1 MKDKISPRSGILDCE
16 QGNAT
21 FYEEN
26 YNFRIMNNIPF
37 QNSPDANISAKIKI
51 PDKYFYGITHDG
63 KLIAIY
69 LGDSSIPSIKTFS
82 NFHTNLYAVQDNA
95 TCVPEWNQIDAIKFR
110 GGTLNQLFCSHQ
122 TPYEIIGD
130 TIRENPPKPAYPF
143 TIKYNNL
150 DITISIGE
158 AVHKTSSP
166 TDISISGK
174 NGYFD
179 LQFSS
184 PISFSE
190 VSFHIDKVKTLLSFL
205 TFRSN
210 VDFDEII
217 LQKKLPPYG
226 TLWDSAHVYSEEL
239 SSPTQ
244 KEEINNIC
252 FEELGQNISFLI
264 DLIYNESKNNPFT
277 FMNFIPES
285 DKNIDHMTNNMVK
298 NIVTCMECEIARLR
312 KDDVTL
318 VKSDNKSD
326 TYLAEEKLL
335 ASLKKEL
342 LSTIK
347 AYEKTQHRF
356 SKKTNDMLCGGI
368 KHMTLADA
376 DKIHLI
382 YPKYQNLLCNLFD
395 EFETPPTIE
404 DIEQLMIYRNKTTHG
419 MQEVLNSHIAIT
431 ARYLVGLIYC
441 MILHSIG
448 IDDND
453 LQNLCKKHFLY

>member
-1 MKDKISPRSGILDCE
+1 MKDKISPRSGILNCE
-16 QGNAT
+16 QGSAT
-21 FYEEN
+21 FYEDN
-26 YNFRIMNNIPF
+26 YSFRIMNNIPF
-37 QNSPDANISAKIKI
+37 QNSSDADISAKIKTT
-51 PDKYFYGITHDG
+51 DKYFHGITHDG

-69 LGDSSIPSIKTFS
+69 LGDSSIPNIKTFS

-143 TIKYNNL
+143 TIKYNNF

-158 AVHKTSSP
+158 SVHKISSP

-184 PISFSE
+184 PISFSD
-190 VSFHIDKVKTLLSFL
+190 VPFHIDKIKTLLSFL

-239 SSPTQ
+239 SVPTQ

-252 FEELGQNISFLI
+252 FEELGQNISLLI

-277 FMNFIPES
+277 FMSFIPES
-285 DKNIDHMTNNMVK
+285 DKTLNNLTNTMIRNIIICT
-298 NIVTCMECEIARLR
+298 ECEIARLR
-312 KDDVTL
+312 KDDSFL
-318 VKSDNKSD
+318 VESDSKSDA
-326 TYLAEEKLL
+326 YLSEEKLL

-342 LSTIK
+342 LATIK
-347 AYEKTQHRF
+347 NYQTNQHKF
-356 SKKTNDMLCGGI
+356 SKKTNDMLNGTI
-368 KHMTLADA
+368 KHMTLAGS
-376 DKIHLI
+376 DKIYFL
-382 YPKYQNLLCNLFD
+382 YPKYQNFISQLFSK
-395 EFETPPTIE
+395 FEALPTME
-404 DIEQLMIYRNKTTHG
+404 DIERLMTYRNKTTHG
-419 MQEVLNSHIAIT
+419 TQEVLNNRIVAAAHC
-431 ARYLVGLIYC
+431 LVGLIYC

-448 IDDND
+448 IDDNR
-453 LQNLCKKHFLY
+453 LQKLCMKRFLY

>member
-1 MKDKISPRSGILDCE
+1 MKDKISPRSGILDCK
-16 QGNAT
+16 QGSAT

-26 YNFRIMNNIPF
+26 YNFRIMNNTPF
-37 QNSPDANISAKIKI
+37 QSSANANFFAKVEAEN
-51 PDKYFYGITHDG
+51 KYIHGVTHDG

-69 LGDSSIPSIKTFS
+69 IGDSSVPTIETFS
-82 NFHTNLYAVQDNA
+82 NFHTNLYAVQDHA
-95 TCVPEWNQIDAIKFR
+95 SCVPNWDQIDAIKFR
-110 GGTLNQLFCSHQ
+110 DGTINQLFRFHQ
-122 TPYEIIGD
+122 TPYEIVGD
-130 TIRENPPKPAYPF
+130 KIKESPPKPSYPF
-143 TIKYNNL
+143 VIRHKGS

-158 AVHKTSSP
+158 AVRKISSP

-174 NGYFD
+174 NGYID
-179 LQFSS
+179 LQFST
-184 PISFSE
+184 PISFSD
-190 VSFHIDKVKTLLSFL
+190 VPFHIDKIKTLLSFL

-239 SSPTQ
+239 STPTQ
-244 KEEINNIC
+244 KDESNNIC
-252 FEELGQNISFLI
+252 FEELDHTLSPLME
-264 DLIYNESKNNPFT
+264 LIYNEAKNNPFT
-277 FMNFIPES
+277 FMSFIPES
-285 DKNIDHMTNNMVK
+285 DKNLDHMTNSMVK
-298 NIVTCMECEIARLR
+298 NIVTCTECEIARLR

-318 VKSDNKSD
+318 VKSDDKSD
-326 TYLAEEKLL
+326 TYLAEEKFL
-335 ASLKKEL
+335 ASLKKGL

-347 AYEKTQHRF
+347 TYEKTQHKF
-356 SKKTNDMLCGGI
+356 SKKTNDMLCGSI

-382 YPKYQNLLCNLFD
+382 YPKYQNLLCSLFD
-395 EFETPPTIE
+395 EFDIPPTIE
-404 DIEQLMIYRNKTTHG
+404 DIEQLMIYRNRTTHG
-419 MQEVLNSHIAIT
+419 IQEVLDSRIATT

-453 LQNLCKKHFLY
+453 LQKLCEKHFLY